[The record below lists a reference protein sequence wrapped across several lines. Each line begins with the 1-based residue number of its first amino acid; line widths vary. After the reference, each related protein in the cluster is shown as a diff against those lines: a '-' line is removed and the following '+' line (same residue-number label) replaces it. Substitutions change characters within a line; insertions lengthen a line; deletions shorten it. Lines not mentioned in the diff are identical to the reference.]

1 MSWGDAHEHYGYAS
15 TDEVAGLR
23 SEIDNLR
30 YDADRSADD
39 LRGDLDGRITGL
51 RDDLD
56 ASINGLWQAVRDLEE
71 QVRGL
76 AARLE
81 TAAPPVRRQPPGR

>member
-1 MSWGDAHEHYGYAS
+1 MSWGDTHEHYGYAS
-15 TDEVAGLR
+15 ADEVAGLR
-23 SEIDNLR
+23 GEIDNLR
-30 YDADRSADD
+30 YDADRRADD

-51 RDDLD
+51 RDDLS
-56 ASINGLWQAVRDLEE
+56 ASIDGLWRAVRDLEE

-81 TAAPPVRRQPPGR
+81 AAAPPARRQPPDR